1 MQKVKCVSRGGYCS
15 MREGEVGELL
25 DIEPEDTTTKNTGV
39 YHWPEYWVVKTK
51 EGNTVGGHAHRFE
64 IIEEIK
70 KEWFGMTAL
79 EARRLS
85 RRARIKLV
93 RTRLSGFRGKEALH
107 RFQSIAGMMSH
118 AETIIAD
125 AEFNIFG
132 DEEDEIVT
140 D

>member
-1 MQKVKCVSRGGYCS
+1 MQKVKCVSRGGYGS
-15 MREGEVGELL
+15 MLEGEVGELVE
-25 DIEPEDTTTKNTGV
+25 IQPEDTTTNPGV

-51 EGNTVGGHAHRFE
+51 LGNTVAGHAHRFE

-70 KEWFGMTAL
+70 KEWFGMTTL

-85 RRARIKLV
+85 RRDRIMSIRANLC
-93 RTRLSGFRGKEALH
+93 GFRGKEALH

>member
-1 MQKVKCVSRGGYCS
+1 MQKVKCVSRGGYGS
-15 MREGEVGELL
+15 MREGEVGELV
-25 DIEPEDTTTKNTGV
+25 EVQPEDTTTNPGV
-39 YHWPEYWVVKTK
+39 FTWPEYWVVKTK
-51 EGNTVGGHAHRFE
+51 EGTPVSGNANRFK

-70 KEWFGMTAL
+70 EEWFGMTAL

-85 RRARIKLV
+85 RRDRI
-93 RTRLSGFRGKEALH
+93 RLIRANLCGFRGKEALH

-125 AEFNIFG
+125 VEFNIFG
-132 DEEDEIVT
+132 DEEAEIVT